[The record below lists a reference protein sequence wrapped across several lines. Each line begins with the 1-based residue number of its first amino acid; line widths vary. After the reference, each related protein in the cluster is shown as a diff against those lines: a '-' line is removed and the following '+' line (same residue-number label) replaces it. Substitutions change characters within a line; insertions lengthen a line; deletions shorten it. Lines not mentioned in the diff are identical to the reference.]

1 MFISLLKLR
10 KVIKSSF
17 ELVLS
22 KWFHSKYIIYIK
34 NKNMGK
40 LLNGLVI
47 PEWLSVIIGNKDF
60 TAIRS
65 GAEELLIDLLIENE
79 KRA

>member
-1 MFISLLKLR
+1 
-10 KVIKSSF
+10 
-17 ELVLS
+17 
-22 KWFHSKYIIYIK
+22 
-34 NKNMGK
+34 MGK

-60 TAIRS
+60 TAICS

-79 KRA
+79 TQT